1 MAGAI
6 NGARLEAHQDL
17 GPQTSN
23 IGDVRNLRGE
33 GIIEWRRDT
42 RAQIADDHI
51 KSCRHALQC
60 RLLVVLREGH
70 LNGGGITDLRAN
82 ELCLKSGDESVRA
95 KDDRHAL

>member
-23 IGDVRNLRGE
+23 IGDVRNLSGE
-33 GIIEWRRDT
+33 GIIERWRDP
-42 RAQIADDHI
+42 RAQIVDDDI
-51 KSCRHALQC
+51 ESRWHALQR

-70 LNGGGITDLRAN
+70 LNGGGIADFRAN
-82 ELCLKSGDESVRA
+82 ELRLKSWNQSVGTEH
-95 KDDRHAL
+95 DRHAL